1 MAKAAV
7 DFVALTVRLK
17 CECEN
22 WNFGGAVE
30 QRSSLLA
37 AKRRKNAAHGAS
49 RGNKWEAEKPQRG
62 ERPVLTHTLNP
73 RPFKTRSKSKAFLP
87 IASEVMSKT
96 YVSLG
101 VSLTLWFIAFP
112 R

>member
-49 RGNKWEAEKPQRG
+49 RGKKWKTEKPQRG
-62 ERPVLTHTLNP
+62 ERRVTLFAKGKNLRKKPGP
-73 RPFKTRSKSKAFLP
+73 RIGPG
-87 IASEVMSKT
+87 I
-96 YVSLG
+96 
-101 VSLTLWFIAFP
+101 
-112 R
+112 